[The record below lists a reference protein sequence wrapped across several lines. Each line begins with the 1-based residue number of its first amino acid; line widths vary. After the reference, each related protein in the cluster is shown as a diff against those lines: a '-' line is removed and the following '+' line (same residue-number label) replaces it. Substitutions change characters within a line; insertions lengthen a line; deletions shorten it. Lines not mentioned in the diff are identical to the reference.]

1 MLENIKVSFKYFLLL
16 ILFTISSCTNTNCD
30 CVDEINSMNYTS
42 NKYNSCLDLAINDG
56 GGGDPLGYHQKK
68 CNN

>member
-1 MLENIKVSFKYFLLL
+1 
-16 ILFTISSCTNTNCD
+16 
-30 CVDEINSMNYTS
+30 MNYTS